1 MSKKNNTP
9 SFWQVVKSVLAGLLG
24 VQSTENRERDFQHG
38 KFSAYVFVALI
49 IVTIFILIIVTVVKT
64 VMYFSGI

>member
-1 MSKKNNTP
+1 MTEESKTP

-24 VQSTENRERDFQHG
+24 VQSKENRERDFQHG

-49 IVTIFILIIVTVVKT
+49 VVTLFILIIVSVVKI
-64 VMYFSGI
+64 VMYFAGV